1 MADWDPDNQAMR
13 RGLPALSPTHD
24 IFLHV
29 QGGGWQDW
37 LPAIETFVS
46 ETALAVLAMEW
57 AKAIPT
63 ELSVVLAEDAFMRE
77 LNMTYREQPKTT
89 NVLAFPVFDGDPV
102 REMLCAGEAPV
113 PLGDVV
119 LAFET
124 CVEEAQILDAA
135 SPFADHTRHL
145 LVHGILH
152 LLGYDHEED
161 QDAKRM
167 ETREVQILAEFGV
180 ADPYQ

>member
-1 MADWDPDNQAMR
+1 MVDRNPANQLIR
-13 RGLPALSPTHD
+13 QGSPALTPAHE

-37 LPAIETFVS
+37 LPAVDEFVT
-46 ETALAVLAMEW
+46 ETALAVLSLEW
-57 AKAIPT
+57 LEARST
-63 ELSVVLAEDAFMRE
+63 ELSVVLADDAFVRE
-77 LNMTYREQPKTT
+77 LNMTYRSQPKST
-89 NVLAFPVFDGDPV
+89 NVLSFPALKGDSV
-102 REMLCAGEAPV
+102 RETLYAGDAPV
-113 PLGDVV
+113 IVGDIV

-124 CVEEAQILDAA
+124 CVLEAQVLNAA
-135 SPFADHTRHL
+135 KPFADHTRHL

-161 QDAKRM
+161 LDANRM
-167 ETREVQILAEFGV
+167 EAREARILAEFGV